1 MRNFDEDSF
10 VFPAAWQRHRYARRG
25 SAGLAAFA
33 GDPAARRTVDS
44 LLLHMPGR
52 IGKILDAPTTDAA
65 VAAAGMAWREGKPD
79 APPAGEFDYSFDA
92 LTDLTEALL
101 DRLGVDRYA
110 IYVQDYGAPVGWR
123 LALRD
128 PAGGV
133 YCLTDGDPR
142 SD

>member
-79 APPAGEFDYSFDA
+79 APPAGAAAAAAAAVTGRRRDEMVAFADVWIAERGLRFA
-92 LTDLTEALL
+92 AEAA
-101 DRLGVDRYA
+101 V
-110 IYVQDYGAPVGWR
+110 
-123 LALRD
+123 
-128 PAGGV
+128 
-133 YCLTDGDPR
+133 TDGGE
-142 SD
+142 